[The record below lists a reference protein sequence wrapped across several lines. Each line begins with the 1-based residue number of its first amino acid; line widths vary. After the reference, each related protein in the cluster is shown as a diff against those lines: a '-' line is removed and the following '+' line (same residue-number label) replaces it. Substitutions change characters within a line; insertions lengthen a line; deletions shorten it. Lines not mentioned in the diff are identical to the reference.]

1 MSQKGQWYEDFEVP
15 DLVTMVAQNEIF
27 FLMKADKI
35 CVIGKVKCFSASQ

>member
-27 FLMKADKI
+27 FFNEGRQNM
-35 CVIGKVKCFSASQ
+35 CNW